1 MKELNISRMLDIV
14 RQNTGLVTEWF
25 QELVLAL
32 KKIIIDLW
40 INEKY
45 RQL

>member
-1 MKELNISRMLDIV
+1 MLDIV